1 MRLRSQNDL
10 HNAKSIVGT
19 QKFRNT
25 ADKVRYY
32 NMNWAVR
39 ASTVKWLFWQ
49 VACLL
54 AHFCGSGSTAFTRN
68 LFCEPLPPQDY

>member
-1 MRLRSQNDL
+1 MRLRSQNDF

-32 NMNWAVR
+32 NMN
-39 ASTVKWLFWQ
+39 
-49 VACLL
+49 
-54 AHFCGSGSTAFTRN
+54 
-68 LFCEPLPPQDY
+68 